1 MPHGNGAKCSS
12 KDFHLESILTS
23 TPVYWGKKKNY
34 YHFCNNNKKKQTE
47 KLQALSQPAVP

>member
-23 TPVYWGKKKNY
+23 TPVYWGKKKIIII
-34 YHFCNNNKKKQTE
+34 FATTTKKKQTE